1 MKKIVF
7 DLDGT
12 LLFLANDWES
22 YYQKFI
28 NKYNLNV
35 TPKTLFST
43 IGTFE
48 RYYCDKIVTKETLIE
63 FLNEK
68 LSTNMPN
75 KALDDF
81 FNYYASIKLL
91 DTDNISK
98 LLEYLSSKYELIAYS
113 NWYRESQIQRLKKYN
128 LDKFFTK
135 IYGCETINIKPS
147 IVGIKKVIENNNIK
161 DYIFVGDNI
170 EIDLEVPNN
179 MGMDTIFFNRKGIK
193 QDKYKEVSNI
203 LDLMKIL

>member
-12 LLFLANDWES
+12 LLFLSNDWES

-35 TPKTLFST
+35 TPKILFST

-48 RYYCDKIVTKETLIE
+48 KEYCDRIVTKGTLIE
-63 FLNEK
+63 FLNIK

-75 KALDDF
+75 NALDDF
-81 FNYYASIKLL
+81 FKYYLDIKLL
-91 DTDNISK
+91 DTNNIYK

-135 IYGCETINIKPS
+135 IYGCEIINIKPS
-147 IVGIKKVIENNNIK
+147 IKGIEKVVENNNIK
-161 DYIFVGDNI
+161 DYIFIGDNI
-170 EIDLEVPNN
+170 EIDLDVPNN